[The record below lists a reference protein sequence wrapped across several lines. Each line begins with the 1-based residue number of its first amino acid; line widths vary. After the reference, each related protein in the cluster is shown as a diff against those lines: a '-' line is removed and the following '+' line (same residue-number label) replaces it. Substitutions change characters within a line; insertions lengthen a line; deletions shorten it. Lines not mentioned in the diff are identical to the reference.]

1 MRLLKLTTSLHH
13 PEPPDSLLTIPES
26 AERIAVTLNRCVVRN
41 LPPTMSST
49 QATDDY
55 RRYRL
60 AMDIWPEVKAAY
72 QRLSGKSGLSGQAS
86 RATIGIIQD
95 QVTKLTVAFS
105 SKMPNPLPEYSVGAS
120 TFRLRSLHDGSSEFK
135 CRVMVSWPG
144 IDGLKKMTKSLV
156 VPLPPPRPVKRREL
170 DLPSWR
176 VFRHTALPLAAQAPK
191 NELSDSL
198 SLPRQN
204 EELSGDSGS
213 TRQLRPRSN
222 ESRHRGARSPR
233 ASATEILEAQRTQWV
248 EVCQRAMKSVIAAA
262 HEEVMTQ
269 AFLDKLE
276 NETGDDP
283 ALEDRRADRIFEQWA
298 KQRKDTSD
306 FDKAVGR
313 FAASAYAHDSTRPA
327 DDLPVVITHLEP
339 EWQPCTSHASCMTR
353 EVILT
358 AQHSHKVKVKQDL
371 HTAASLFDRKG
382 LAAGAAHREVYAA
395 YDSSSEENPGGQAS
409 QCALAVEDSDG
420 WRSVVSIASNA
431 SDAPEEGK
439 VRRPQPAQQASESS
453 RTLLPNSSRANPQR
467 TSGSTRSLRPRSTR
481 SQRKDENVR

>member
-1 MRLLKLTTSLHH
+1 
-13 PEPPDSLLTIPES
+13 
-26 AERIAVTLNRCVVRN
+26 
-41 LPPTMSST
+41 
-49 QATDDY
+49 
-55 RRYRL
+55 
-60 AMDIWPEVKAAY
+60 MDIWPEVKAAY

-105 SKMPNPLPEYSVGAS
+105 SKMPNPMPDYSVGAS

-144 IDGLKKMTKSLV
+144 TDGLKKMTKSLV

-176 VFRHTALPLAAQAPK
+176 VFRHTALPLATQAPMT
-191 NELSDSL
+191 EPSDSL

-204 EELSGDSGS
+204 EELRGDSGS
-213 TRQLRPRSN
+213 ARQLRPRSN
-222 ESRHRGARSPR
+222 DSRHRGARSPR

-269 AFLDKLE
+269 AFLDKPE

-298 KQRKDTSD
+298 KQRKGTSD
-306 FDKAVGR
+306 YDKAVSR
-313 FAASAYAHDSTRPA
+313 FAASAYAHDSTRPP
-327 DDLPVVITHLEP
+327 DDLPAIIAHLEP

-358 AQHSHKVKVKQDL
+358 AQHSDKVKVKQDL

-382 LAAGAAHREVYAA
+382 HAAGTTHREVYAE
-395 YDSSSEENPGGQAS
+395 YDSASEENHRGRGS
-409 QCALAVEDSDG
+409 KYALEVDDSDG
-420 WRSVVSIASNA
+420 WQSVVSIASNT
-431 SDAPEEGK
+431 SEAPEEEK
-439 VRRPQPAQQASESS
+439 VRLPQPAHRASGSS
-453 RTLLPNSSRANPQR
+453 RTLLPDSSRANPQR
-467 TSGSTRSLRPRSTR
+467 TSGIARSLRPHSTQ
-481 SQRKDENVR
+481 SHRKDEGTR